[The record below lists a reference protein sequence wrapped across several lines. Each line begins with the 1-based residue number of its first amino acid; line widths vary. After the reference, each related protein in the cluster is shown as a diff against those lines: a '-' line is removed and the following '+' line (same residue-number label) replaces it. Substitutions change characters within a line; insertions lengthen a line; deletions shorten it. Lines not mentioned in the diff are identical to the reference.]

1 MKNTS
6 FEISLDTNQTE
17 FPRGKR
23 AELNVYD
30 DYAGF
35 DCQYIVNKS
44 HKEGDITVIDDF
56 RITSVSIVEE
66 EI

>member
-6 FEISLDTNQTE
+6 FEIKLDPNQTE

-30 DYAGF
+30 DYTGF
-35 DCQYIVNKS
+35 DCQYVINKL
-44 HKEGDITVIDDF
+44 HKEGNITVIDDF
-56 RITSVSIVEE
+56 TITSISIVGDDK
-66 EI
+66 